1 MLQIFEKLRS
11 FRENLFRGKQRE
23 FVNPKLC
30 SEDIYFNF
38 KN

>member
-1 MLQIFEKLRS
+1 MLEFFLKLRS
-11 FRENLFRGKQRE
+11 FWDYLRKQCE
-23 FVNPKLC
+23 LVSAKEC